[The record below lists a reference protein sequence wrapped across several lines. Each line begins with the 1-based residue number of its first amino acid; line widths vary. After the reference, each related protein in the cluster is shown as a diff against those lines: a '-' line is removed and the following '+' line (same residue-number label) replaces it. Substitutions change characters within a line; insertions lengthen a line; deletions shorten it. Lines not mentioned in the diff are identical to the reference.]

1 MLSNMKRVLFVNGV
15 VYLPGEGGY
24 KRSMYLF
31 NMMRKM
37 GYEVSLLTS
46 DFNHYAKKTRDI
58 EKFRKDY
65 PDFDGVKI
73 VHMPKYEKN
82 ISIKRWLC
90 EKIYSHNAINWIKS
104 HIDNYDV
111 IYLTMPDIDIILGI
125 DKLLKIKG
133 IPMIIDVRDLRPEA
147 LKVKFRNP
155 FVYNILTWKMKR
167 DADKSYACADE
178 LVAVSK
184 EYLERALK
192 VNTKS
197 KNPEV
202 VYIGSIINMFDEGV
216 KTIAPSISKPDGE
229 FWLTYAGTIGSSYDL
244 KTAIDAM
251 EIIREKAPNVR
262 LKILGQGPDRSAL
275 EAHAKA
281 KGLPVDFV
289 GFVKYAEMAAY
300 LSKSDVALNS
310 IKKGASQSIINKVAD
325 YYAAGIPMLNSCLCE
340 EQIWLN
346 EHFNV
351 GVNHKPEDIDDFV
364 EKFMMLYNDEAL
376 RHDMG
381 KNARKLAEERFDR
394 ENSYKTL
401 IKVIDNVEKR

>member
-1 MLSNMKRVLFVNGV
+1 MKRVLFVNGV

-31 NMMRKM
+31 NMMRNM
-37 GYEVSLLTS
+37 GYEVSILTS
-46 DFNHYAKKTRDI
+46 DFNHYAKQTRDV
-58 EKFRKDY
+58 ERFRKEY

-82 ISIKRWLC
+82 ISIKRWFC
-90 EKIYSHNAINWIKS
+90 EKIYSRNAINWIKD

-111 IYLTMPDIDIILGI
+111 VYLTMPDIDIILGI
-125 DKLLKIKG
+125 DGLLKERG

-147 LKVKFRNP
+147 LKVKLRNP
-155 FVYNILTWKMKR
+155 FIYNLVTWKMKI
-167 DADKSYACADE
+167 DADKCYACADE

-184 EYLERALK
+184 EYLDRALK
-192 VNTKS
+192 VNKKS

-202 VYIGSIINMFDEGV
+202 VYIGSILELFDEGV
-216 KTIAPSISKPDGE
+216 RTIAPGIHKPEGE

-251 EIIREKAPNVR
+251 EIISKKAPNVR
-262 LKILGQGPDRSAL
+262 LKILGQGPDRPAL
-275 EAHAKA
+275 EAHANS

-300 LSKSDVALNS
+300 LSKSDIALNS

-325 YYAAGIPMLNSCLCE
+325 YYAAGIPMLNSCWCE

-346 EHFNV
+346 DHFKV
-351 GVNHKPEDIDDFV
+351 GVNHKPEDVTEFV
-364 EKFMMLYNDEAL
+364 EKFTLLYNDEAL
-376 RHDMG
+376 RQEMG
-381 KNARKLAEERFDR
+381 ANARRLAEERFDR
-394 ENSYKTL
+394 ANSYKTL
-401 IKVIDNVEKR
+401 IKVIENVEKR